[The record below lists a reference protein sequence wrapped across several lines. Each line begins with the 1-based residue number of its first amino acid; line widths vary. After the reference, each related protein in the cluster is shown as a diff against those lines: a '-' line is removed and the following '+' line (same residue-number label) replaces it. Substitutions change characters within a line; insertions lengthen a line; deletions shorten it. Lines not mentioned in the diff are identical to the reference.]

1 MIAVLLPIRTV
12 WTLQLPTRQ
21 VVMVILLFSLGFMSC
36 IAGIIRTYFMYKV
49 TTSYD
54 QTWNSY
60 PVWITS
66 AVELYIGMV
75 GSLSL

>member
-1 MIAVLLPIRTV
+1 
-12 WTLQLPTRQ
+12 
-21 VVMVILLFSLGFMSC
+21 
-36 IAGIIRTYFMYKV
+36 MYRV

-75 GSLSL
+75 GSLVAIKDFSVLTKIR